1 MKELRDLIVDVPG
14 FPKPEI
20 VFKDITPLLHSPG
33 GLSLAVDSIASQYAE
48 RSIEIVA
55 AVEARG
61 FIFGTTVAYRMGIGF
76 VPIRKPGKLPR
87 ETVSATY
94 DLEYGT
100 DTVEMH
106 TDAVESGTRVL
117 LVDDLLATGGTIEAC
132 CRLVEEVGAE
142 VVACAFVVELDFL
155 KGRDRLK
162 GREIFSLVHYDT

>member
-1 MKELRDLIVDVPG
+1 MKELRDLIADVPG

-20 VFKDITPLLHSPG
+20 VFKDITPLLRSPS

-48 RSIEIVA
+48 RSVEVVA

-61 FIFGTTVAYRMGIGF
+61 FIFGAAVACRMGVGF
-76 VPIRKPGKLPR
+76 IPIRKPGKLPR

-142 VVACAFVVELDFL
+142 VVACSFVVELDFL

-162 GREIFSLVHYDT
+162 GREIFSLIHYE

>member
-1 MKELRDLIVDVPG
+1 MKELRDLIADVPG

-20 VFKDITPLLHSPG
+20 VFKDITPLLESPS
-33 GLSLAVDSIASQYAE
+33 GLSLAIDSIASEYAE
-48 RSIEIVA
+48 RSVEIVA
-55 AVEARG
+55 GVESRG
-61 FIFGTTVAYRMGIGF
+61 FIFGAAVAYRMGIGF

-94 DLEYGT
+94 ELEYGT

-155 KGRDRLK
+155 KGRARLT
-162 GREIFSLVHYDT
+162 GREIFSLVNYK

>member
-1 MKELRDLIVDVPG
+1 MKELRDLIADVPG

-20 VFKDITPLLHSPG
+20 VFKDITPLLHSPS
-33 GLSLAVDSIASQYAE
+33 GLALAVDSIASQYAE
-48 RSIEIVA
+48 RSVEIVA

-61 FIFGTTVAYRMGIGF
+61 FIFGAAIACRMGVGF

-106 TDAVESGTRVL
+106 TDAVGSGTRVL

-155 KGRDRLK
+155 KGRDRLD
-162 GREIFSLVHYDT
+162 GREVFSLVHYE

>member
-20 VFKDITPLLHSPG
+20 VFKDITPLLHSPS
-33 GLSLAVDSIASQYAE
+33 GLALAVDSIASQYAE

-61 FIFGTTVAYRMGIGF
+61 FIFGTAVAYRMGIGF

-87 ETVSATY
+87 KTVSATY
-94 DLEYGT
+94 ELEYGT

-106 TDAVESGTRVL
+106 TDAVESGTKVL

-142 VVACAFVVELDFL
+142 VVACSFVVELDFL

-162 GREIFSLVHYDT
+162 GREIFSLVHYE

>member
-1 MKELRDLIVDVPG
+1 MKEIRDLIADVPG

-20 VFKDITPLLHSPG
+20 VFKDITPLLRSPN
-33 GLSLAVDSIASQYAE
+33 GLARAIDAIATEYTE
-48 RSIEIVA
+48 RSIDVVA

-61 FIFGTTVAYRMGIGF
+61 FIFGAAVAYRMGIGF

-94 DLEYGT
+94 ELEYGT

-106 TDAVESGTRVL
+106 TDAIESGTRVL

-132 CRLVEEVGAE
+132 CRLVEAVGAE

-155 KGRDRLK
+155 KGRDQLE
-162 GREIFSLVHYDT
+162 GREIFSLVHYEE

>member
-1 MKELRDLIVDVPG
+1 MELRDLIADVPG

-20 VFKDITPLLHSPG
+20 VFKDITPLLHSPS

-48 RSIEIVA
+48 RSVEVVA

-61 FIFGTTVAYRMGIGF
+61 FIFGAAVACRMGVGF

-94 DLEYGT
+94 ELEYGT

-106 TDAVESGTRVL
+106 SDAVESGTRVL

-132 CRLVEEVGAE
+132 CRLVEEVGGE
-142 VVACAFVVELDFL
+142 VVACSFVVELDFL

-162 GREIFSLVHYDT
+162 GREIFSLVHYDA